1 MHIVTLHG
9 GALETIPI
17 TYSPCNENNFIYV
30 GVKNC
35 YENVVSSLFVFVK
48 QVI

>member
-17 TYSPCNENNFIYV
+17 TYSPCNENFIFV